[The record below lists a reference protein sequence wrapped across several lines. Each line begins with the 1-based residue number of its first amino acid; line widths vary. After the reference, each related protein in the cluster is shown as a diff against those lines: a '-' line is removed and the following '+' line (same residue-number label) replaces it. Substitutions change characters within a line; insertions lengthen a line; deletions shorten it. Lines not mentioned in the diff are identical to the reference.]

1 METLAYIHLAL
12 AEETPNSNEDIAL
25 GTSSERPKLLP
36 WLNQPHLST
45 KAAVPLLSLTVALG
59 VLGMARQA
67 SAAVKQGDRGQEVS
81 ALQER
86 LQQLGYFKGNVTG
99 YFGSLTKQAVIQ
111 FQRAKGLTPDG
122 VVGTTTGSYLGDQ
135 SKSSSSRSS
144 SSQAVSELPKNF
156 WKVGDQGE
164 KVKSIQKSLAAA
176 GFSTDTDGIFN
187 QATADAVREFQQS
200 KGLTV
205 DGIVGE
211 QTLEALP
218 ADSDSKPS
226 AAPKKAANWYD
237 DKSAPL
243 TPFTRTPD

>member
-1 METLAYIHLAL
+1 
-12 AEETPNSNEDIAL
+12 
-25 GTSSERPKLLP
+25 
-36 WLNQPHLST
+36 
-45 KAAVPLLSLTVALG
+45 
-59 VLGMARQA
+59 
-67 SAAVKQGDRGQEVS
+67 
-81 ALQER
+81 
-86 LQQLGYFKGNVTG
+86 
-99 YFGSLTKQAVIQ
+99 
-111 FQRAKGLTPDG
+111 
-122 VVGTTTGSYLGDQ
+122 LGDQ